1 MAEGPDPR
9 EKPLEKL
16 EKEITCAV
24 CQGHYEKAKL
34 LPCNHYYCGAC
45 IEKIAKRARGKP
57 FDCPE
62 CRKETSLP
70 PGGVAELQG
79 AFFVERMKDVYGTMA
94 KAEGKMEAVCEQCSG
109 TKAIAF
115 CRQCAEFIC
124 ADCERCHKKM
134 KVFNSHVV
142 ASLVDLKKGGVK
154 NIPLKEAPEVKC
166 PEHQEFIRLFCFDC
180 DCLICR
186 DCTIIDHNGHKF
198 EFLNKCAPESR
209 KTLCDSLAPL
219 QKVQA
224 DIASAEKTLATEHA
238 NVVAQKEEVCKS
250 IEQSF
255 DTLKALLDQRKR
267 KLVKKATTLAK
278 KKKDALSD
286 QKKVFQV
293 AKKEIQLLV
302 ELIERNIESTSDQD
316 LMSIC
321 KQLQTKIEEEEK
333 HHRQLSLK
341 PTATAGIS
349 YNLPS
354 TDVIT
359 KHLGA
364 VFVGA
369 VLLDKIDSCELGSSV
384 QVALLA
390 PTASLTDISA
400 NLKCVVNP
408 SSLLKCGVVQKSVGM
423 YTITITPQVRG
434 RHDLI
439 VKVKNKEID
448 GSPFRV
454 FVKIPPSQ
462 LGQDVHKIG
471 GFSWPWGI
479 AINNKQQ
486 LMVADSS
493 LVIGYSSGKKIT
505 IMERDGK
512 KVQTIEC
519 GEFQDPRGV
528 ASGTDGAIYVIDT
541 GAQCLFKFNS
551 SGILLKTVRN
561 ELKKP
566 YSVKI
571 IQNQLYVVNRDSHL
585 VKIFDMD
592 CNVVRTISTQECPNP
607 RDIAQGPDGLYVAGE
622 KKISVYSHDGVFI
635 HHLNLQP
642 SSLKLTEF
650 NGICFDSS
658 GHIIASDFDNGVY
671 IFTSSGK
678 CVGHISVGLNIP
690 AGVTIDNDGFVYVC
704 ACGSN
709 NVVII

>member
-16 EKEITCAV
+16 ENEITCAV
-24 CQGHYEKAKL
+24 CQAHYEKAKL

-45 IEKIAKRARGKP
+45 IEKIAERARGKP
-57 FDCPE
+57 FYCPE
-62 CRKETSLP
+62 CRRETSLP

-94 KAEGKMEAVCEQCSG
+94 KAEGKMEALCEQCSG
-109 TKAIAF
+109 AKATAF

-124 ADCERCHKKM
+124 ADCERCHTKM

-180 DCLICR
+180 DRLICR

-209 KTLCDSLAPL
+209 KTLRDSLAPL

-267 KLVKKATTLAK
+267 KLVKKATTLAQ

-293 AKKEIQLLV
+293 AQKEIQLLV

-316 LMSIC
+316 LMSIR
-321 KQLQTKIEEEEK
+321 KQLQTKIEK

-341 PTATAGIS
+341 PTATADIS
-349 YNLPS
+349 CNLPS
-354 TDVIT
+354 TDVIP

-364 VFVGA
+364 VFAGT
-369 VLLDKIDSCELGSSV
+369 VLLDIIDSCELGSPV

-400 NLKCVVNP
+400 DLKCVVNP
-408 SSLLKCGVVQKSVGM
+408 SSLIKCGVVQKNVGM

-439 VKVKNKEID
+439 VKMKNEEID

-462 LGQDVHKIG
+462 LGQDVHMIDG
-471 GFSWPWGI
+471 VSRPWGI

-486 LMVADSS
+486 LMVAESGYDS
-493 LVIGYSSGKKIT
+493 KKIT

-512 KVQTIEC
+512 KVQTIKC
-519 GEFQDPRGV
+519 GIFKDLCGV
-528 ASGTDGAIYVIDT
+528 ASGTDGAIYVTDI

-551 SGILLKTVRN
+551 SGILLKTVHN

-571 IQNQLYVVNRDSHL
+571 IQNQLYVVNSDSHL

-607 RDIAQGPDGLYVAGE
+607 QDIAQGPNGLYVAGE

-635 HHLNLQP
+635 HHLDLQP
-642 SSLKLTEF
+642 SSLKLSQF
-650 NGICFDSS
+650 FGICFDSS
-658 GHIIASDFDNGVY
+658 GHRFIASDWYNGVY
-671 IFTSSGK
+671 IFTSSGE
-678 CVGHISVGLNIP
+678 CVGHIVSRLRNPV
-690 AGVTIDNDGFVYVC
+690 GVTVDEDGFVYVC
-704 ACGSN
+704 GYYSN

>member
-1 MAEGPDPR
+1 MAEGPDPSA
-9 EKPLEKL
+9 LEEL

-45 IEKIAKRARGKP
+45 IENIAKIARGKP

-79 AFFVERMKDVYGTMA
+79 AFFVERLKDVYGTMA
-94 KAEGKMEAVCEQCSG
+94 KAEGKMEAVCEQCSME
-109 TKAIAF
+109 KATAF
-115 CRQCAEFIC
+115 CHQCAEFIC
-124 ADCERCHKKM
+124 ADCERLHKKI
-134 KVFNSHVV
+134 KLFNGHVV
-142 ASLVDLKKGGVK
+142 ANLVDLKKSGVK

-166 PEHQEFIRLFCFDC
+166 PEHNQVIGLFCFDC
-180 DCLICR
+180 DQLICR
-186 DCTIIDHNGHKF
+186 DCTIIDHSGHKV
-198 EFLNKCAPESR
+198 EFLKKCAPESR
-209 KTLCDSLAPL
+209 KTLRDSLAPL

-224 DIASAEKTLATEHA
+224 DIASAEKTLVTEYA

-250 IEQSF
+250 IKQSF
-255 DTLKALLDQRKR
+255 DTKGLLDQRK
-267 KLVKKATTLAK
+267 KELVKKATTLAQ

-293 AKKEIQLLV
+293 AQKEIQLLV

-316 LMSIC
+316 LMSIR
-321 KQLQTKIEEEEK
+321 KQLQIKIEEEEK

-341 PTATAGIS
+341 PTATADIS
-349 YNLPS
+349 CNLPS
-354 TDVIT
+354 TDVIP
-359 KHLGA
+359 KPSQIFN
-364 VFVGA
+364 VN
-369 VLLDKIDSCELGSSV
+369 SCELGSSV
-384 QVALLA
+384 QLPLLV

-400 NLKCVVNP
+400 NLKCVVSP
-408 SSLLKCGVVQKSVGM
+408 SSLIKCGVVQKSVGM

-434 RHDLI
+434 QHDLI
-439 VKVKNKEID
+439 VKVKNEEID

-454 FVKIPPSQ
+454 FVKISPSQ
-462 LGQDVHKIG
+462 LGQDVHKIS
-471 GFSWPWGI
+471 GFSLPWGI

-486 LMVADSS
+486 LMVAECG
-493 LVIGYSSGKKIT
+493 LGGKKIT

-512 KVQTIEC
+512 KVHTIEC
-519 GEFQDPRGV
+519 AGFQDPRGV
-528 ASGTDGAIYVIDT
+528 ASGTDGAIYVTDI

-551 SGILLKTVRN
+551 SGMLLKTVRN

-571 IQNQLYVVNRDSHL
+571 IQNQLYVVDSDSHL

-592 CNVVRTISTQECPNP
+592 CNVVRTISTQECHNP
-607 RDIAQGPDGLYVAGE
+607 HDIAQGPNGLYVAGE

-642 SSLKLTEF
+642 SSLKLSQF

-658 GHIIASDFDNGVY
+658 GHIIASDFDSGVY
-671 IFTSSGK
+671 IFTSSGE
-678 CVGHISVGLNIP
+678 CVSHIVSRYVGIIDP
-690 AGVTIDNDGFVYVC
+690 TGVTVDEDGFVYVC
-704 ACGSN
+704 GCMSG

>member
-1 MAEGPDPR
+1 MY
-9 EKPLEKL
+9 
-16 EKEITCAV
+16 IS
-24 CQGHYEKAKL
+24 
-34 LPCNHYYCGAC
+34 
-45 IEKIAKRARGKP
+45 KRARGKS
-57 FDCPE
+57 FYCPE

-109 TKAIAF
+109 AKAIAF
-115 CRQCAEFIC
+115 CRQCAEFIS
-124 ADCERCHKKM
+124 AGCERCHKKM
-134 KVFNSHVV
+134 KVFNSHV
-142 ASLVDLKKGGVK
+142 
-154 NIPLKEAPEVKC
+154 
-166 PEHQEFIRLFCFDC
+166 
-180 DCLICR
+180 

-209 KTLCDSLAPL
+209 KTLRDSLAPL

-238 NVVAQKEEVCKS
+238 NVVAQKEDVCKS

-255 DTLKALLDQRKR
+255 DTLKALDQRKR
-267 KLVKKATTLAK
+267 KLVKKATTLAQ

-293 AKKEIQLLV
+293 AQKEIQLLV

-316 LMSIC
+316 LMSIR
-321 KQLQTKIEEEEK
+321 KQLQTKIEK

-341 PTATAGIS
+341 PTATADIS

-354 TDVIT
+354 SDVIP

-364 VFVGA
+364 VFAGT
-369 VLLDKIDSCELGSSV
+369 VLLDIIDSCELGSSV

-400 NLKCVVNP
+400 DLKCVVNP
-408 SSLLKCGVVQKSVGM
+408 SSLIKCGVVQNSVGM
-423 YTITITPQVRG
+423 HTITITPQVRG

-439 VKVKNKEID
+439 VKMKNEEID

-471 GFSWPWGI
+471 GISRPWGI

-486 LMVADSS
+486 LMVAESRYDS
-493 LVIGYSSGKKIT
+493 KKIT

-512 KVQTIEC
+512 KVQTIKC
-519 GEFQDPRGV
+519 GEFQTLRGV
-528 ASGTDGAIYVIDT
+528 TSGTDVAIYVTDI

-551 SGILLKTVRN
+551 SGTLLKTVRN

-571 IQNQLYVVNRDSHL
+571 IQNQLYVVDRDSRL

-671 IFTSSGK
+671 IFTSSGE
-678 CVGHISVGLNIP
+678 CVGHIDLNIP
-690 AGVTIDNDGFVYVC
+690 VGVTIDEDGFVYVC
-704 ACGSN
+704 ACASN